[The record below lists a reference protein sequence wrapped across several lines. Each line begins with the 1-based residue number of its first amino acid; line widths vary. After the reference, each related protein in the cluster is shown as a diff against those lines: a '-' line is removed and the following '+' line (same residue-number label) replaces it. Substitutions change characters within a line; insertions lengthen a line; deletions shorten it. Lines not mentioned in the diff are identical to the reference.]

1 MRTTLDIDEDV
12 LAAVKELAKARKIT
26 AGEVISE
33 LARRALTR
41 PADQVVARDAH
52 SLVLKDGWYL
62 LPPRGGTIV
71 TNDLVER
78 LLDRAMSRMPASCG
92 TSECARSST

>member
-33 LARRALTR
+33 LARNALTR
-41 PADQVVARDAH
+41 PAERAH
-52 SLVLKDGWYL
+52 NLVLKDGWYV
-62 LPPRGGTIV
+62 LPSRGGTIV
-71 TNDLVER
+71 TNELVER
-78 LLDRAMSRMPASCG
+78 LLDRADAEDAG
-92 TSECARSST
+92 IVGGE

>member
-12 LAAVKELAKARKIT
+12 LAAVKELAKARKVT

-33 LARRALTR
+33 LARNALTR
-41 PADQVVARDAH
+41 PAEHAH
-52 SLVLKDGWYL
+52 NLVLRDGWYV

-71 TNDLVER
+71 TNELVER
-78 LLDRAMSRMPASCG
+78 LLDRADAEDAGIVRD
-92 TSECARSST
+92 E

>member
-12 LAAVKELAKARKIT
+12 LAAVKELAKVRKTT

-33 LARRALTR
+33 LARSALTR
-41 PADQVVARDAH
+41 PAEQVIAQDAQ
-52 SLVLKDGWYL
+52 SLVLKDGWYV

-71 TNDLVER
+71 TNELIER
-78 LLDRAMSRMPASCG
+78 LLDRADAEDAGIVRD
-92 TSECARSST
+92 E